1 MKPHVAIECLVVLK
15 HSATFRALHR
25 LHWTEGGKE
34 EEEGEGVRKERRGK
48 EREMGRRGRGGSIL
62 CLAFQRQELSLKLL
76 CHQPHF

>member
-34 EEEGEGVRKERRGK
+34 EEEGEGVREERNNAP
-48 EREMGRRGRGGSIL
+48 SIG
-62 CLAFQRQELSLKLL
+62 AI
-76 CHQPHF
+76 